1 MNEYTTNGPQ
11 DEVEH
16 DDYVPPDWPGTN
28 SQVSINNQSI
38 SFNRRYDM
46 NSNICGNP
54 NTYEDHD
61 EVATE
66 AERILSS

>member
-1 MNEYTTNGPQ
+1 MYKFVNGPE

-16 DDYVPPDWPGTN
+16 DDYVPPDWPG
-28 SQVSINNQSI
+28 
-38 SFNRRYDM
+38 
-46 NSNICGNP
+46 GNP

-66 AERILSS
+66 AERILND